1 MKEYENLFWELF
13 RADGE
18 KEIKNIEETN
28 NLLKNPDN
36 WTPYGGDDTNFSV
49 FDNQQ
54 PNPVSAL
61 IEKITNS
68 IDSVLLKRCKLC
80 DIDPMS
86 KKAPQ
91 SMNKAVEKFFN
102 ITDGELGEITPKER
116 KELSENIQLIAT
128 GEEKNPDILIFDNG
142 EGQHPKN
149 FPNTFLSIRKGNKNN
164 IHFVQGQFNM
174 GSTGAVVFCGD
185 RRYQLIAS
193 KQNQKI
199 FQKNKIYQNNP
210 IGFTLIR
217 RHNLTENEEQEKRY
231 KNSWYEYF
239 LINGEIPSF
248 DINDLDIGLCD
259 NIKFKTG
266 AIIKLFSYTLPR
278 GCMGTIR
285 DGLYQEL
292 NQSLYKPALPFLLS
306 DKREKYTSKKG
317 IDQLIIS
324 GNDIRLRDV
333 KDILEEEPFYAKF
346 NSQSIGSVKIKVT
359 LLKKGSD
366 KKQQDNRKRRF
377 IGRKSI
383 IFTINGQVHA
393 FYGSAKVKE
402 WGFPYL
408 KDSLLIHV
416 DCTNIKINFRQ
427 DLFKADRYSFKET
440 PKLDKLIDEIKNT
453 LKSNLRLREANE
465 KRKHQLLEGATDTNS
480 INIIKNLL
488 SKNPAKE
495 DLINLLKSY
504 GNSFEGENNKSKPKV
519 KSKKEEKPVSSKRF
533 PSIFKV
539 DLPEKNGEKI
549 KGIPLGGKGIIKFET
564 NVQNDYLQRPNEQGE
579 LILEILGYNSN
590 SSEHPSPQPSPNK
603 VEDFFNTT
611 ITGPDDHSI
620 KITFEPIQK
629 LNIGDKIQLNAKL
642 SSPEGGIE
650 AIFYIKITKKG
661 ETKPKKAKES
671 QKFDPPLLIKISKEN
686 NKWVTDNGKEW
697 DEAGWEDDSII
708 HISTSDNKID
718 AIAIN
723 MESNT
728 LKKYISKK
736 AKDKRSLEAIK
747 NKYISQIYLHGLFL
761 FHSIEKNKKERDEDS
776 ENLVSKIFKTY
787 GEPLLYLDL
796 NEELLRLV
804 QEEK

>member
-1 MKEYENLFWELF
+1 MKKYENLFWELF
-13 RADGE
+13 QANGE
-18 KEIKNIEETN
+18 KEIKQIEETN
-28 NLLKNPDN
+28 SLLKNPDN
-36 WTPYGGDDTNFSV
+36 WTPYGEDDTNFSI

-68 IDSVLLKRCKLC
+68 IDSVLLKKCKLLG
-80 DIDPMS
+80 IDPMS
-86 KKAPQ
+86 NKAPQ
-91 SMNKAVEKFFN
+91 SMNVAVEQFFDIKN
-102 ITDGELGEITPKER
+102 GELSEITSKER
-116 KELSENIQLIAT
+116 KELSKDIHLIAT

-142 EGQHPKN
+142 EGQHPKD
-149 FPNTFLSIRKGNKNN
+149 FRDTFLSIRKGNKNN

-174 GSTGAVVFCGD
+174 GSTGAVVFCGEY
-185 RRYQLIAS
+185 RYQLIAS
-193 KQNQKI
+193 KQDQKI
-199 FQKNKIYQNNP
+199 FQKNNEYDNNP
-210 IGFTLIR
+210 IGFTLVR
-217 RHNLTENEEQEKRY
+217 RHNITESEEQEKRY

-239 LINGEIPSF
+239 SINGEIPSF
-248 DINDLDIGLCD
+248 DIDDLDIGLCD
-259 NIKFKTG
+259 NIKFRTG
-266 AIIKLFSYTLPR
+266 AIIKLFSYNLPR

-306 DKREKYTSKKG
+306 DKREKYKKG

-324 GNDIRLRDV
+324 GNDIRLKDE
-333 KDILEEEPFYAKF
+333 KDILEEDLLYVEF
-346 NSQSIGSVKIKVT
+346 NSQSIGSVKIKPI

-366 KKQQDNRKRRF
+366 KKQQENRKRRF
-377 IGRKSI
+377 IGKKSI
-383 IFTINGQVHA
+383 IFTINGQVHS

-408 KDSLLIHV
+408 KDSLLIHI
-416 DCTNIKINFRQ
+416 DCTDIKINFRQ
-427 DLFKADRYSFKET
+427 DLFKADRSSFKET
-440 PKLDKLIDEIKNT
+440 PKLDKFLDKIKET
-453 LKSNLRLREANE
+453 LKDNSRLKEENE
-465 KRKHQLLEGATDTNS
+465 KRKDQLLQGANDTNS
-480 INIIKNLL
+480 INMIKNLL

-504 GNSFEGENNKSKPKV
+504 GNLFEGENNISKPKV
-519 KSKKEEKPVSSKRF
+519 KSKKEKKPISSKRF

-549 KGIPLGGKGIIKFET
+549 KSIPLGGKGIIKFET
-564 NVQNDYLQRPNEQGE
+564 DVQKDYLQRPNEQGK

-590 SSEHPSPQPSPNK
+590 SSEHSNPQPNPNK

-620 KITFEPIQK
+620 KITFEPIQQ
-629 LNIGDKIQLNAKL
+629 LNTGDKIKLNAKL
-642 SSPEGGIE
+642 SSPEGDIE

-671 QKFDPPLLIKISKEN
+671 QKFNPPPLIKISKKN
-686 NKWVTDNGKEW
+686 NKWIKDNGDEW
-697 DEAGWEDDSII
+697 NEDSWEDDSII
-708 HISTSDNKID
+708 YIITSENKID
-718 AIAIN
+718 GIAIN
-723 MESNT
+723 MVSNT

-736 AKDKRSLEAIK
+736 AKDSKSLEAIK

-761 FHSIEKNKKERDEDS
+761 FHSIEKNKKEKSEDS

-787 GEPLLYLDL
+787 GEALLYLDL
-796 NEELLRLV
+796 NEELLKLV

>member
-1 MKEYENLFWELF
+1 M
-13 RADGE
+13 
-18 KEIKNIEETN
+18 
-28 NLLKNPDN
+28 LKNPGN

-68 IDSVLLKRCKLC
+68 IDSVLLKKCRLC

-91 SMNKAVEKFFN
+91 SMNEAVEKFFN
-102 ITDGELGEITPKER
+102 ITNGELGEITSKER
-116 KELSENIQLIAT
+116 KELSKNIQLIAT

-174 GSTGAVVFCGD
+174 GSTGAVVFCGEH
-185 RRYQLIAS
+185 RYQLIAS

-199 FQKNKIYQNNP
+199 FQKDNKYNNNP
-210 IGFTLIR
+210 IGFTLVR
-217 RHNLTENEEQEKRY
+217 RHNLTENEEKEKRY

-239 LINGEIPSF
+239 LINEEIPTF
-248 DINDLDIGLCD
+248 DANNLDIGLCD

-306 DKREKYTSKKG
+306 DKRKNYMSKKKIG
-317 IDQLIIS
+317 PLTIS
-324 GNDIRLRDV
+324 GNDIRLRDE
-333 KDILEEEPFYAKF
+333 KDILEEEPFYAQF
-346 NSQSIGSVKIKVT
+346 DYQNIGAVKIKAT

-366 KKQQDNRKRRF
+366 KKQQENRKRRF

-393 FYGSAKVKE
+393 SYGSAKVKE

-440 PKLDKLIDEIKNT
+440 PKLDKLIDKIKET
-453 LKSNLRLREANE
+453 LKSNSRLKRANE
-465 KRKHQLLEGATDTNS
+465 KRKEQLLQGASDTS
-480 INIIKNLL
+480 SKNIIRNML
-488 SKNPAKE
+488 SKNPAKK
-495 DLINLLKSY
+495 DIINLLKNY
-504 GNSFEGENNKSKPKV
+504 GNLFKGENKKSKPQI
-519 KSKKEEKPVSSKRF
+519 KSKKKKKPISSKRF
-533 PSIFKV
+533 PSIFRV
-539 DLPEKNGEKI
+539 NLSEENGEKV
-549 KGIPLGGKGIIKFET
+549 KGIPIGGKGIIEFET
-564 NVQNDYLQRPNEQGE
+564 DVQNDYLQRPNEQGE
-579 LILEILGYNSN
+579 LILEILGYTSN
-590 SSEHPSPQPSPNK
+590 SSKHPNPQPSPNK

-620 KITFEPIQK
+620 KIIFEPTQQ

-642 SSPEGGIE
+642 SSPEGGVE

-661 ETKPKKAKES
+661 ETRPKKTVDS
-671 QKFDPPLLIKISKEN
+671 QNFNPPPWIKISKKN
-686 NKWVTDNGKEW
+686 NQWVKDNGKEW
-697 DEAGWEDDSII
+697 NEDGWEDDSVI
-708 HISTSDNKID
+708 HIITSENKID

-723 MESNT
+723 MESNI
-728 LKKYISKK
+728 LKEYISQK
-736 AKDKRSLEAIK
+736 AKGENSLETVR

-761 FHSIEKNKKERDEDS
+761 FHSIEKNKKERGEDS
-776 ENLVSKIFKTY
+776 EELVSSLFKTY
-787 GEPLLYLDL
+787 GKAVLYLDPS
-796 NEELLRLV
+796 EELLSSV
-804 QEEK
+804 HEEK